1 MRFSESW
8 LREWVN
14 PPHAVQ
20 ALCDQL
26 SMAGLEVDALEPVA
40 PACSGVA
47 IGAVLAVEPHPDAT
61 KLRVCRVDVGE
72 DEPLQIVCGA
82 ANVAAGQRV
91 PVARI
96 GAVLPGD
103 FKIKKAKL
111 RGVASQGM
119 ICSASELGLAER
131 SDGIMTLPG
140 DAPVGEDL
148 RAWLALDDH
157 AIELDLT
164 PDRSDCL
171 SVAGVAREV
180 GVLNRLS
187 VTAPAAT
194 PVAPTHDDGY
204 SVQLEAPAACPR
216 YLCRIVRD
224 LDPSAET
231 PLWMTERLRRSG
243 LRPISPMVDVTNY
256 VLLELGQPLHAF
268 DLEKLEGPIQVRL
281 SRSGERLA
289 LLNDEAVEL
298 DDDTLVIADSN
309 GPVAM
314 AGVMGGAASAV
325 SETTCDILLES
336 AFFAPEAIAGRA
348 RRYGLHTDSSHRF
361 ERGVD
366 PMLQQRAIERAT
378 ALLLAIA
385 GGRPG
390 PVVEARS
397 EGDLPR
403 PVSLL
408 LRRTRI
414 RQVLGI
420 APEDAQVMDILSRL
434 GMTLEPSRNGACEN
448 RARGNST
455 DGKDAGEKGAT
466 ENRVSDDPG
475 AEGWQVT
482 APSQRFDIQREVD
495 LIAEIGR
502 IYGYNA
508 IPVTHARSAAFT
520 RAPQEMAFDLELA
533 RRTLVARGYF
543 EAITYSFVSPEQNG
557 WFDPSPS
564 SAPLSLANPLSAEL
578 SVMRSSLWPGLIQV
592 MRQNLA
598 RQQPRVRLF
607 ETGLRFLG
615 GADNLRQAPSLA
627 GAVVGTVLAEQWGAT
642 KCLVDFFD
650 LKADLEAVLTQTG
663 RLDALRL
670 APPASE
676 SGAHPALHPGQ
687 SAELWLG
694 EQSIGW
700 IGTLHPLLAR
710 RLELPNEV
718 QLFEIDLAA
727 LGVGERPAFEP
738 LSRFPSI
745 RRDLAIV
752 VPAALPFERV
762 RQAVMASA
770 GDLLKQLILFD
781 QYQGDKIESDHKSL
795 AFGLIL
801 QASSQT
807 LTDADVDAVVQA
819 VVERLEQ
826 ELGAKLRT

>member
-8 LREWVN
+8 LREWVD
-14 PPHAVQ
+14 PPLDAQ

-26 SMAGLEVDALEPVA
+26 SMAGLEVDALELVA
-40 PACSGVA
+40 PAFSGVV
-47 IGAVLAVEPHPDAT
+47 IGAVEAVEPHPDAT
-61 KLRVCRVDVGE
+61 KLRVCRVDVGDE
-72 DEPLQIVCGA
+72 EPLQIVCGA

-96 GAVLPGD
+96 GAVLPGN

-131 SDGIMTLPG
+131 SDGIMTLPA
-140 DAPVGEDL
+140 DAPMAEDL
-148 RAWLALDDH
+148 RDWLALDDH

-171 SVAGVAREV
+171 SIAGVAREV

-187 VTAPAAT
+187 LTEPVEK
-194 PVAPTHDDGY
+194 PVAPLLDDRY
-204 SVQLEAPAACPR
+204 SLQLESPAACPR
-216 YLCRIVRD
+216 YVCRIIRD
-224 LDPSAET
+224 LDPTAET

-268 DLEKLEGPIQVRL
+268 DLDKLEGAIRVRM
-281 SRSGERLA
+281 SCAGERLV
-289 LLNDEAVEL
+289 LLNDEEVEL
-298 DDDTLVIADSN
+298 DDDTLVIADDH

-314 AGVMGGAASAV
+314 AGIMGGAASAV
-325 SETTCDILLES
+325 SETTRDLLLES

-378 ALLLAIA
+378 TLLLAIA

-390 PVVEARS
+390 PLVEVLS
-397 EGDLPR
+397 EADRPQ

-408 LRRTRI
+408 LRCKRI
-414 RQVLGI
+414 QQVLGI
-420 APEDAQVMDILSRL
+420 SPDDAQVVDILTRL
-434 GMTLEPSRNGACEN
+434 GMSLQSIPVGAAGDN
-448 RARGNST
+448 
-455 DGKDAGEKGAT
+455 AGEPTAESAREGA
-466 ENRVSDDPG
+466 R
-475 AEGWQVT
+475 GWQVSV
-482 APSQRFDIQREVD
+482 PSRRFDIQREVD

-508 IPVTHARSAAFT
+508 IPVTHARSAALT
-520 RAPQEMAFDLELA
+520 RAPQEMAFDIDQA

-543 EAITYSFVSPEQNG
+543 EAITYSFVSPEQNR
-557 WFDPSPS
+557 WFDPSPA
-564 SAPLSLANPLSAEL
+564 SAPLALANPLSAEL
-578 SVMRSSLWPGLIQV
+578 SVMRTSLWPGLIQV

-598 RQQPRVRLF
+598 RQQARVRLF

-615 GADNLRQAPSLA
+615 GSADLRQSPSLA
-627 GAVVGTVLAEQWGAT
+627 AAIVGSVLPEQWGTSERLAD
-642 KCLVDFFD
+642 VFD
-650 LKADLEAVLTQTG
+650 LKSDLEAVLTQTG

-670 APPASE
+670 QPPASE
-676 SGAHPALHPGQ
+676 HEAHPALHPGQ
-687 SAELWLG
+687 SAAFWLG
-694 EQSIGW
+694 DQPIGW

-710 RLELPNEV
+710 RLELPNSV

-727 LGVGERPAFEP
+727 LGVGKRPAFEP

-745 RRDLAIV
+745 RRDLAIL
-752 VPAALPFERV
+752 VPVELGFEQV
-762 RQAVMASA
+762 RQTVMAAA

-781 QYQGDKIESDHKSL
+781 QYQGDKIEPHHKSL

-807 LTDADVDAVVQA
+807 LVDAEVDAVVQA
-819 VVERLEQ
+819 VLERLEQ

>member
-14 PPHAVQ
+14 PPLATQ

-40 PACSGVA
+40 PVFTGVA
-47 IGAVLAVEPHPDAT
+47 IGAVEAVEPHPDAT
-61 KLRVCRVDVGE
+61 KLRVCRVDVGDE
-72 DEPLQIVCGA
+72 EPLQIVCGA

-91 PVARI
+91 PVARV
-96 GAVLPGD
+96 GARLPGD

-111 RGVASQGM
+111 RGVVSQGM
-119 ICSASELGLAER
+119 ICSASELGLAEN
-131 SDGIMTLPG
+131 SEGIMTLPA

-148 RAWLALDDH
+148 RDWLALDDY

-171 SVAGVAREV
+171 SIAGVAREV
-180 GVLNRLS
+180 GVLNRLP
-187 VTAPAAT
+187 VTEPAAK
-194 PVAPTHDDGY
+194 PVAPVHEERHT
-204 SVQLEAPAACPR
+204 VQLDAPAACPR
-216 YLCRIVRD
+216 YLCRIIRG

-231 PLWMTERLRRSG
+231 PLWMEERLRRSG

-268 DLEKLEGPIQVRL
+268 DLAKLDGAIRVRL
-281 SRSGERLA
+281 SQPGERLA
-289 LLNDEAVEL
+289 LLNDEDVEL
-298 DDDTLVIADSN
+298 DDDTLVIADDN

-314 AGVMGGAASAV
+314 AGIMGGAASAV
-325 SETTCDILLES
+325 SELTCDMLLES

-366 PMLQQRAIERAT
+366 PILQQRAIERAT
-378 ALLLAIA
+378 ALLLSIA

-390 PVVEARS
+390 PVVEALS
-397 EGDLPR
+397 EADLPQLA
-403 PVSLL
+403 SLR
-408 LRRTRI
+408 LRRIRI
-414 RQVLGI
+414 QQVLGI
-420 APEDAQVMDILSRL
+420 SPDDEQVVDILTRL
-434 GMTLEPSRNGACEN
+434 GMSVVSSGS
-448 RARGNST
+448 GNAESM
-455 DGKDAGEKGAT
+455 AGETMRQPLGEA
-466 ENRVSDDPG
+466 
-475 AEGWQVT
+475 AEETAGGWQVT

-495 LIAEIGR
+495 LIAELGR

-520 RAPQEMAFDLELA
+520 RAPQEMAFDLDLA

-543 EAITYSFVSPEQNG
+543 EAITYSFISPEQHA
-557 WFDPSPS
+557 WFAPS
-564 SAPLSLANPLSAEL
+564 SAAAPLALANPLSAEL
-578 SVMRSSLWPGLIQV
+578 SVMRSSLWPGLLQV

-615 GADNLRQAPSLA
+615 GAADLHQRPSLA
-627 GAVVGTVLAEQWGAT
+627 GAVVGPLLTEQWGAPRR
-642 KCLVDFFD
+642 LVDFFD

-663 RLDALRL
+663 RLDALQL
-670 APPASE
+670 QPPPTEAE
-676 SGAHPALHPGQ
+676 AHPGLHPGQ
-687 SAELWLG
+687 SAELLLG
-694 EQSIGW
+694 EQPIGW

-710 RLELPNEV
+710 GLELPHEV

-752 VPAALPFERV
+752 VPAELPFEQV
-762 RQAVMASA
+762 RRTVTAAA

-781 QYQGDKIESDHKSL
+781 QYQGETIEPGRKSL

-807 LTDADVDAVVQA
+807 LVDAEVDSLMQGVVQ
-819 VVERLEQ
+819 RLEQ
-826 ELGAKLRT
+826 ELGAKLRA